1 MFQFHVIQNSLQ
13 PFHFHI
19 KMYLLLLTRP
29 WKKGPFLK
37 LIIVKLEYNSAINR
51 LRVHKGNCFSDTQIL
66 PNTYKIFHK
75 YSFSRYKQKSNKGLP
90 EGLNYL
96 LRHSGSL
103 CSRLI
108 ILKLLLQRMNNSTRP
123 STPNTVM
130 YDEDLKPNRK
140 MSAGMGYP
148 RPPSGNSLAPP
159 PSTYKSPYPG
169 MPCTKKRIS
178 NQFKSNRVLT
188 IFR

>member
-1 MFQFHVIQNSLQ
+1 M
-13 PFHFHI
+13 
-19 KMYLLLLTRP
+19 
-29 WKKGPFLK
+29 
-37 LIIVKLEYNSAINR
+37 
-51 LRVHKGNCFSDTQIL
+51 
-66 PNTYKIFHK
+66 
-75 YSFSRYKQKSNKGLP
+75 YSFCSYYKQQSISNKGLH

-108 ILKLLLQRMNNSTRP
+108 ILKILLQRMNNSTRP

-169 MPCTKKRIS
+169 MPCTKKSIS
-178 NQFKSNRVLT
+178 TQFKSNRVLT
-188 IFR
+188 ISRQSRGCA